1 MSAIYH
7 DPNYGLHYRRTRQIK
22 WGAVALVFAL
32 AFVSGFICASF
43 VFGAMQKGKNDW
55 CNNCK
60 DVRESFEIF
69 QTKLEEEVESRI
81 QAEVTKRLSIIV
93 DSAGCAMTN
102 YVNTAEVKNVIP

>member
-1 MSAIYH
+1 MSTIYH
-7 DPNYGLHYRRTRQIK
+7 DPNYGLYYRRTQQIK
-22 WGAVALVFAL
+22 WGNVAPAFAL
-32 AFVSGFICASF
+32 AFISGFICASF
-43 VFGAMQKGKNDW
+43 VFGAMRKDRNAW

-81 QAEVTKRLSIIV
+81 RAGVTKRLSIIV
-93 DSAGCAMTN
+93 DSAASAMTN